1 MRSRHDQPSFKVE
14 SLESRKHLNG
24 VTLIAHGRQQKN
36 TIPTWE
42 IAMAKSIA
50 ARIEEKTG
58 VEPAIYTLK
67 VEKKKGKFVTSLT
80 LDKDSAEP
88 SRSYDI
94 IVKVDWT
101 SSSRI
106 DSSAPPVGK
115 AIAERLLAS
124 GADDYELF
132 SDYTY
137 HSTDLRLVEFP
148 LHFIGHSRGA
158 YVLNNTAKRLGEAG
172 VWVDQSTSLDPQ
184 GYSDG
189 KFQNWSNIRF
199 ADNYFQQSTKLAKN
213 TLAGFPIA
221 GTVEQN
227 LIRLNGFKDA
237 KMTRRHALVHS
248 FYQGTID
255 LNAEKIDGH
264 SVDRNAWYGIEDGME
279 PITGFSLSHYGGGVR
294 PANGLAK
301 AGAKREAVKEIA
313 SGQERWDNVEV
324 LSVNSSSTTP
334 WLLLLEVEVEDVNG
348 DAEIH
353 YRLDNNQNPI
363 DSRPEYLKT
372 HVSSTQSENGSVT
385 LHLDMRGIPA
395 GSYFVNASVTNYAR
409 MRHAY
414 AGKPVVILT
423 PFSVNPPIRGGS
435 SEF

>member
-1 MRSRHDQPSFKVE
+1 MRSHHDQPSFEVE

-132 SDYTY
+132 SDY
-137 HSTDLRLVEFP
+137 
-148 LHFIGHSRGA
+148 
-158 YVLNNTAKRLGEAG
+158 
-172 VWVDQSTSLDPQ
+172 
-184 GYSDG
+184 
-189 KFQNWSNIRF
+189 
-199 ADNYFQQSTKLAKN
+199 
-213 TLAGFPIA
+213 
-221 GTVEQN
+221 
-227 LIRLNGFKDA
+227 
-237 KMTRRHALVHS
+237 
-248 FYQGTID
+248 
-255 LNAEKIDGH
+255 
-264 SVDRNAWYGIEDGME
+264 
-279 PITGFSLSHYGGGVR
+279 
-294 PANGLAK
+294 
-301 AGAKREAVKEIA
+301 
-313 SGQERWDNVEV
+313 
-324 LSVNSSSTTP
+324 
-334 WLLLLEVEVEDVNG
+334 
-348 DAEIH
+348 
-353 YRLDNNQNPI
+353 
-363 DSRPEYLKT
+363 
-372 HVSSTQSENGSVT
+372 
-385 LHLDMRGIPA
+385 
-395 GSYFVNASVTNYAR
+395 
-409 MRHAY
+409 
-414 AGKPVVILT
+414 
-423 PFSVNPPIRGGS
+423 
-435 SEF
+435 